1 MENRLLIIGDEL
13 LGPQG
18 EAAARCVEMLLCRK
32 PNRPMQF
39 SVNAPLLT
47 SIPQL
52 LARASSDIIGKQAGR
67 IVFALGLSEMK
78 RERCDAAK
86 VAANYEALVDEILK
100 KTQSFVH
107 FVTIPKELLP
117 EVSDRVAELNEAIRG
132 FASKS
137 PERFSVMDFEAHAEK
152 FREMQAE
159 RGKFARSLYSED
171 AKPTSL
177 CLTLLSLFLQ
187 DCILETMK

>member
-1 MENRLLIIGDEL
+1 MENRILIIGDEL
-13 LGPQG
+13 FGSQG
-18 EAAARCVEMLLCRK
+18 EAAARCVEMLLCRR

-39 SVNAPLLT
+39 SVNAPVLPSL
-47 SIPQL
+47 SQL

-67 IVFALGLSEMK
+67 IVLGLGLSEMK
-78 RERCDAAK
+78 REGGDASK
-86 VAANYEALVDEILK
+86 VTSNYGALVDEILK
-100 KTQSFVH
+100 KTQSYLDL
-107 FVTIPKELLP
+107 VTIPKDLLP
-117 EVSDRVAELNEAIRG
+117 EIDGQVQALDDFIREQ
-132 FASKS
+132 AQKA
-137 PERFSVMDFEAHAEK
+137 PERVQVLDFAAHAENFK
-152 FREMQAE
+152 ELQAE